1 VLVNI
6 ATQDDA
12 ETVTF
17 RAKGFDRAFGA
28 RIYTLDLPSELTA
41 HASGS
46 SDLARLCAL
55 AADGRLDPQVE
66 LECSWRQPAEA
77 STPCSAAASAAK
89 PCSTSTDPGP
99 AAPPGRNSP
108 QKNFARPSPHL
119 RHVRKFLRPSVRLRL
134 DSTARMTFVDIA
146 PADQTAVEA
155 RWASYVADSGY
166 DGPLVMAFAFGDS
179 AELADELGLLVLH
192 GPKRATAEL
201 VQAFVAQ
208 DEPLPRVGDR
218 CLVLGGDGR
227 PLAIVRTTDVRV
239 GPLSSVDDRFAW
251 DEGEG
256 DRTRAWWLDAH
267 TRFFNRQCA
276 AMGLT
281 FSDDIG
287 VVFERFELVWPTI
300 RT

>member
-1 VLVNI
+1 
-6 ATQDDA
+6 
-12 ETVTF
+12 
-17 RAKGFDRAFGA
+17 
-28 RIYTLDLPSELTA
+28 
-41 HASGS
+41 
-46 SDLARLCAL
+46 
-55 AADGRLDPQVE
+55 
-66 LECSWRQPAEA
+66 
-77 STPCSAAASAAK
+77 
-89 PCSTSTDPGP
+89 
-99 AAPPGRNSP
+99 
-108 QKNFARPSPHL
+108 
-119 RHVRKFLRPSVRLRL
+119 
-134 DSTARMTFVDIA
+134 MTFLDIA

-155 RWASYVADSGY
+155 MWASYVAGSGY

-179 AELADELGLLVLH
+179 AELANELGLLVLH

-256 DRTRAWWLDAH
+256 DRTRAWWLEAH
-267 TRFFNRQCA
+267 TRFFNRQCT

-281 FSDDIG
+281 FCDDIG

-300 RT
+300 RS

>member
-1 VLVNI
+1 MPGQVRRQPAPRPPPGEQRPPAIPHRTGRAQAVQQQ
-6 ATQDDA
+6 QD
-12 ETVTF
+12 
-17 RAKGFDRAFGA
+17 G
-28 RIYTLDLPSELTA
+28 LPAAALPDPQASVHTPQSATA
-41 HASGS
+41 HARAGPPPAGPR
-46 SDLARLCAL
+46 ARRVRSRGTVVRAAVQDCTPGAAAWLVVAAGQDRGCQPL
-55 AADGRLDPQVE
+55 AAQ
-66 LECSWRQPAEA
+66 
-77 STPCSAAASAAK
+77 
-89 PCSTSTDPGP
+89 TS
-99 AAPPGRNSP
+99 S
-108 QKNFARPSPHL
+108 
-119 RHVRKFLRPSVRLRL
+119 RHVRSSCGPRSGSAPAALP
-134 DSTARMTFVDIA
+134 RMTSVDIA
-146 PADQTAVEA
+146 PADQTAA
-155 RWASYVADSGY
+155 GAMWASYVADSGY
-166 DGPLVMAFAFGDS
+166 DGPLVTAFAFGDS

-201 VQAFVAQ
+201 VQAFAAQ
-208 DEPLPRVGDR
+208 DEPVPRAGDR

-267 TRFFNRQCA
+267 TRFFNRQCT

>member
-1 VLVNI
+1 MENPLQERRSSGLV
-6 ATQDDA
+6 
-12 ETVTF
+12 
-17 RAKGFDRAFGA
+17 R
-28 RIYTLDLPSELTA
+28 TLTLRGM
-41 HASGS
+41 SGS
-46 SDLARLCAL
+46 SCGPWSRFA
-55 AADGRLDPQVE
+55 
-66 LECSWRQPAEA
+66 
-77 STPCSAAASAAK
+77 
-89 PCSTSTDPGP
+89 P
-99 AAPPGRNSP
+99 AALP
-108 QKNFARPSPHL
+108 
-119 RHVRKFLRPSVRLRL
+119 
-134 DSTARMTFVDIA
+134 RMTFVDIA
-146 PADQTAVEA
+146 PADQRAVEA
-155 RWASYVADSGY
+155 MWASYVADSGY
-166 DGPLVMAFAFGDS
+166 GGPLVTVFAFGDS
-179 AELADELGLLVLH
+179 AEMADELGLLVLH

-201 VQAFVAQ
+201 VQAFAAQ
-208 DEPLPRVGDR
+208 DEPLPRAGDR

-267 TRFFNRQCA
+267 TRFFSRQCT

>member
-1 VLVNI
+1 
-6 ATQDDA
+6 
-12 ETVTF
+12 
-17 RAKGFDRAFGA
+17 
-28 RIYTLDLPSELTA
+28 
-41 HASGS
+41 
-46 SDLARLCAL
+46 
-55 AADGRLDPQVE
+55 
-66 LECSWRQPAEA
+66 
-77 STPCSAAASAAK
+77 
-89 PCSTSTDPGP
+89 
-99 AAPPGRNSP
+99 
-108 QKNFARPSPHL
+108 
-119 RHVRKFLRPSVRLRL
+119 
-134 DSTARMTFVDIA
+134 MTFVDIA

-155 RWASYVADSGY
+155 MWASYVADSGY

-208 DEPLPRVGDR
+208 DEPLPQVGDR

-239 GPLSSVDDRFAW
+239 GPLWSVDGRFAW

-267 TRFFNRQCA
+267 TRFFSRQCA
-276 AMGLT
+276 AMGSR

>member
-1 VLVNI
+1 
-6 ATQDDA
+6 
-12 ETVTF
+12 
-17 RAKGFDRAFGA
+17 
-28 RIYTLDLPSELTA
+28 
-41 HASGS
+41 
-46 SDLARLCAL
+46 
-55 AADGRLDPQVE
+55 
-66 LECSWRQPAEA
+66 
-77 STPCSAAASAAK
+77 
-89 PCSTSTDPGP
+89 
-99 AAPPGRNSP
+99 
-108 QKNFARPSPHL
+108 
-119 RHVRKFLRPSVRLRL
+119 
-134 DSTARMTFVDIA
+134 
-146 PADQTAVEA
+146 
-155 RWASYVADSGY
+155 
-166 DGPLVMAFAFGDS
+166 
-179 AELADELGLLVLH
+179 LVLH

-201 VQAFVAQ
+201 VQAFVTQ
-208 DEPLPRVGDR
+208 DEPLPQAGDR

-267 TRFFNRQCA
+267 TRFFSRQCT

>member
-1 VLVNI
+1 MGWLKCLIPAAGSAPPN
-6 ATQDDA
+6 
-12 ETVTF
+12 
-17 RAKGFDRAFGA
+17 
-28 RIYTLDLPSELTA
+28 SA
-41 HASGS
+41 HRGMCGS
-46 SDLARLCAL
+46 SCGLRS
-55 AADGRLDPQVE
+55 G
-66 LECSWRQPAEA
+66 
-77 STPCSAAASAAK
+77 SAAAA
-89 PCSTSTDPGP
+89 
-99 AAPPGRNSP
+99 
-108 QKNFARPSPHL
+108 
-119 RHVRKFLRPSVRLRL
+119 VRRV
-134 DSTARMTFVDIA
+134 TFVDIA
-146 PADQTAVEA
+146 PADQMAVEA
-155 RWASYVADSGY
+155 MWASYVADSGY

-179 AELADELGLLVLH
+179 AEMADELGLLVLH

-267 TRFFNRQCA
+267 TRFFNRQCT

>member
-1 VLVNI
+1 
-6 ATQDDA
+6 
-12 ETVTF
+12 
-17 RAKGFDRAFGA
+17 
-28 RIYTLDLPSELTA
+28 
-41 HASGS
+41 
-46 SDLARLCAL
+46 
-55 AADGRLDPQVE
+55 
-66 LECSWRQPAEA
+66 
-77 STPCSAAASAAK
+77 
-89 PCSTSTDPGP
+89 
-99 AAPPGRNSP
+99 
-108 QKNFARPSPHL
+108 
-119 RHVRKFLRPSVRLRL
+119 
-134 DSTARMTFVDIA
+134 M
-146 PADQTAVEA
+146 
-155 RWASYVADSGY
+155 ASYVADSGY
-166 DGPLVMAFAFGDS
+166 RGPLVTAFAFGDS

-201 VQAFVAQ
+201 VQAFSAQ
-208 DEPLPRVGDR
+208 DE
-218 CLVLGGDGR
+218 

-267 TRFFNRQCA
+267 TRFFSRQCT

>member
-1 VLVNI
+1 VT
-6 ATQDDA
+6 AGHFAACA
-12 ETVTF
+12 EV
-17 RAKGFDRAFGA
+17 
-28 RIYTLDLPSELTA
+28 
-41 HASGS
+41 
-46 SDLARLCAL
+46 
-55 AADGRLDPQVE
+55 
-66 LECSWRQPAEA
+66 
-77 STPCSAAASAAK
+77 
-89 PCSTSTDPGP
+89 
-99 AAPPGRNSP
+99 
-108 QKNFARPSPHL
+108 
-119 RHVRKFLRPSVRLRL
+119 LRPSVRLRL

-155 RWASYVADSGY
+155 MWASYVADSGY

>member
-1 VLVNI
+1 MISAHIMGSPARRLLNPI
-6 ATQDDA
+6 TRCRDQPHNRYAGTDDGRG
-12 ETVTF
+12 TGGKLDTN
-17 RAKGFDRAFGA
+17 RL
-28 RIYTLDLPSELTA
+28 TLMC
-41 HASGS
+41 GS
-46 SDLARLCAL
+46 SCAL
-55 AADGRLDPQVE
+55 
-66 LECSWRQPAEA
+66 
-77 STPCSAAASAAK
+77 
-89 PCSTSTDPGP
+89 GP
-99 AAPPGRNSP
+99 APLGSI
-108 QKNFARPSPHL
+108 
-119 RHVRKFLRPSVRLRL
+119 
-134 DSTARMTFVDIA
+134 ARMTFVDIA

-155 RWASYVADSGY
+155 MWASYVADSGY

-239 GPLSSVDDRFAW
+239 GPLSSVNDRFAW